1 MSYWI
6 FRANPEL
13 YRIDDR
19 LRDPKTKM
27 TWAVTRYHDR
37 IQKGDTVFVWRA
49 GSPRGIC
56 AVMEVDVCPYQPGE
70 DELLD
75 GYELPAQSSA
85 AKPEHWAKCRITQRF
100 PVIEISVIKKIDG
113 LELFSFFSAFQ
124 QATNFSITRPEGS
137 ILVEFIKEYLTR
149 EPEPKPET
157 PVKPAARVKSPAAP
171 RSATIAPR
179 NPSAPSAPR
188 SRASVQVAKSPALN
202 TVALLK
208 CDMCGRFVV
217 STDTERHARELHPAD
232 VVGWKKVR

>member
-19 LRDPKTKM
+19 LRDPKTEM

-56 AVMEVDVCPYQPGE
+56 AVMEVEVCPYQPAE
-70 DELLD
+70 HELED

-85 AKPEHWAKCRITQRF
+85 AHPEHWAKCRITQRF

-137 ILVEFIKEYLTR
+137 ILVDFIKEYLTR
-149 EPEPKPET
+149 EPEPKREI

-171 RSATIAPR
+171 RSASAP
-179 NPSAPSAPR
+179 SSPSAPR

-232 VVGWKKVR
+232 VVGWKKVK